1 MESVSEAESGV
12 IGIAGAGLVGTGGC
26 CAQIF
31 VLQKRVRVIRESFMV
46 EWVRNFLVDRVY

>member
-31 VLQKRVRVIRESFMV
+31 VLQKRVRAIRESFMV